1 MAPGHP
7 PSTMLELE
15 VLNEGKSTMV
25 SVASDGTVDDLK
37 AEIAAAE
44 GTEFENQKLKFRGKR
59 MQDGQLLS
67 VYRVASGQTIALQ
80 AWVFKEAPLL
90 DFFFTAVCALEFGY
104 GWWLVFQDRAA
115 DLAEPATQVR
125 AALLLLLLVVL
136 LLLLLAA
143 AGCW

>member
-67 VYRVASGQTIALQ
+67 KGKSCLLEVAFILSICY
-80 AWVFKEAPLL
+80 FLL
-90 DFFFTAVCALEFGY
+90 ESVSWAVVESSAARSTAAAFG
-104 GWWLVFQDRAA
+104 
-115 DLAEPATQVR
+115 VR
-125 AALLLLLLVVL
+125 AA
-136 LLLLLAA
+136 
-143 AGCW
+143 